1 MRKYKGGVNSYDK
14 IMTRIKHNMV
24 PQPDIQLR
32 FEPIP
37 PPLPPNLQVR
47 NPIKRKTANRIQKEE
62 KIIAA
67 RLLNQDGHLLYNQAY
82 FNSLP
87 PPPDWLLNR
96 IIAEHH
102 LGGKSKTRRNK
113 TRKHRTKTK

>member
-47 NPIKRKTANRIQKEE
+47 NQSRQKTAERIEKKE

-67 RLLNQDGHLLYNQAY
+67 RIRDPAW
-82 FNSLP
+82 FNSNP

>member
-14 IMTRIKHNMV
+14 IMTRIKQNKNPVNFRREHA
-24 PQPDIQLR
+24 DLAAR
-32 FEPIP
+32 D
-37 PPLPPNLQVR
+37 
-47 NPIKRKTANRIQKEE
+47 PIKRKTANRIQKEE